1 LVVGCARHGPG
12 TNGTSQRR
20 CDHGEKPE
28 QFAVRLFAQVRD
40 DFMESQIYEG
50 HETEKTCKQQN
61 LGERIDH
68 SDESN
73 YVKIRRLSFDKLL
86 RMNG

>member
-1 LVVGCARHGPG
+1 
-12 TNGTSQRR
+12 
-20 CDHGEKPE
+20 
-28 QFAVRLFAQVRD
+28 
-40 DFMESQIYEG
+40 MESQIYDG
-50 HETEKTCKQQN
+50 HETEETCKQQN

-73 YVKIRRLSFDKLL
+73 YVKIRRSSFDKL